1 MLVYVKYPSYIR
13 LVRLR
18 DMLVKEL
25 IKELEKMNGE
35 LPVVWGNGFN
45 PVEVVEAKESVIR
58 RKAILK

>member
-18 DMLVKEL
+18 DMKVKEL
-25 IKELEKMNGE
+25 IKLLEGMDGE
-35 LPVVWGNGFN
+35 LPVVWGAGFN

-58 RKAILK
+58 RKAVLK